1 MSNMNSDIIWRQRK
15 RLWCRLPWTFT
26 VYSFSNN
33 RFFVESGMLS
43 KKYIELRFYRV
54 LDISMEKSFLQRI
67 FGLGSIYLMSN
78 DQDTPT
84 LEIKNIVDVEDVKEN
99 IGTEI
104 ADMRIIVNRRTTAVK
119 TDMIFMYRHEILH
132 SVSHCVKKS

>member
-1 MSNMNSDIIWRQRK
+1 MKNMNSDIIWRQRK

-84 LEIKNIVDVEDVKEN
+84 LEIKNIINVEVVKERLS
-99 IGTEI
+99 EI
-104 ADMRIIVNRRTTAVK
+104 IERARSDKKVK
-119 TDMIFMYRHEILH
+119 VGEFLDGDTSMMF
-132 SVSHCVKKS
+132 

>member
-84 LEIKNIVDVEDVKEN
+84 LEIKNIVDVEDVKEKLS
-99 IGTEI
+99 EI
-104 ADMRIIVNRRTTAVK
+104 IERARSDKKVK
-119 TDMIFMYRHEILH
+119 VGEFLDGDTSWMF
-132 SVSHCVKKS
+132 

>member
-84 LEIKNIVDVEDVKEN
+84 LEIKNIVDVEDVKEKLS
-99 IGTEI
+99 EI
-104 ADMRIIVNRRTTAVK
+104 IERARSDKKVK
-119 TDMIFMYRHEILH
+119 VGEFLDGDTSLMF
-132 SVSHCVKKS
+132 

>member
-1 MSNMNSDIIWRQRK
+1 MNNDIIWRQRK

-84 LEIKNIVDVEDVKEN
+84 LEIKNIVDVEDVKEKLS
-99 IGTEI
+99 EI
-104 ADMRIIVNRRTTAVK
+104 IERARSDKKVK
-119 TDMIFMYRHEILH
+119 VGEFLDGDTSLMF
-132 SVSHCVKKS
+132 

>member
-1 MSNMNSDIIWRQRK
+1 MENEILWRQRK

-26 VYSFSNN
+26 IYSFSDK

-43 KKYIELRFYRV
+43 KKYLELRFYRV

-67 FGLGSIYLMSN
+67 FGLGSIFLLSN

-84 LEIKNIVDVEDVKEN
+84 LEIKNITNVEEVKERLS
-99 IGTEI
+99 
-104 ADMRIIVNRRTTAVK
+104 DIIEKARS
-119 TDMIFMYRHEILH
+119 D
-132 SVSHCVKKS
+132 KKVRVGEFLDGDSSMMF

>member
-84 LEIKNIVDVEDVKEN
+84 LEIKNIVDVEDVKEKLS
-99 IGTEI
+99 EI
-104 ADMRIIVNRRTTAVK
+104 IERARSDKKVK
-119 TDMIFMYRHEILH
+119 VGEFLDGYTSLMF
-132 SVSHCVKKS
+132 

>member
-84 LEIKNIVDVEDVKEN
+84 LEIKNIVDVEDVKEKLS
-99 IGTEI
+99 EI
-104 ADMRIIVNRRTTAVK
+104 IERERSDKKVK
-119 TDMIFMYRHEILH
+119 VGEFLDGDTSLMF
-132 SVSHCVKKS
+132 

>member
-84 LEIKNIVDVEDVKEN
+84 LEIKNIVDVEDVKEKLS
-99 IGTEI
+99 EI
-104 ADMRIIVNRRTTAVK
+104 IEKARSDKKVK
-119 TDMIFMYRHEILH
+119 VGEFLDGDTSLMF
-132 SVSHCVKKS
+132 

>member
-1 MSNMNSDIIWRQRK
+1 MKNMNSDIIWRQRK

-84 LEIKNIVDVEDVKEN
+84 LEIKNIINVEDVKEKLS
-99 IGTEI
+99 EI
-104 ADMRIIVNRRTTAVK
+104 IERARSDKKVK
-119 TDMIFMYRHEILH
+119 VGEFLDGDTSIMF
-132 SVSHCVKKS
+132 